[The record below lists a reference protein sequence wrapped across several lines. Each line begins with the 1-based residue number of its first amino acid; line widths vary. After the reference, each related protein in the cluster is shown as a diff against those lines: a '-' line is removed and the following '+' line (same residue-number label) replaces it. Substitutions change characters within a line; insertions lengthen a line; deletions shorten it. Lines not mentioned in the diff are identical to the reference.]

1 MACAPVKPLPLA
13 HLVFLPPSKPQNLD
27 LSHHTTCLLE
37 GDLCSFLPN
46 ERKSKSV
53 LSSSK
58 RAMLLP
64 GITSGAPSILDRVS
78 ATAGKQVAE
87 PVQKPMNSFLH

>member
-1 MACAPVKPLPLA
+1 MACAPEKSLPLA
-13 HLVFLPPSKPQNLD
+13 HLVFLLPSKTQNSD

-37 GDLCSFLPN
+37 GDLFSFLPN
-46 ERKSKSV
+46 ERKSMSV

-64 GITSGAPSILDRVS
+64 GIAAGAPAILDRVS
-78 ATAGKQVAE
+78 ATTGKQVAE